1 MLPKSVVLSFVGS
14 LLVTFT
20 VWAAGASALEGIVKD
35 PTGRPI
41 KGADVRIEAKNFSKI
56 VKTDA
61 NGYYVVDGLVGAT
74 YKVTLVVNGQVKA
87 SILDAKTQ
95 LNKATQLNFGLTGK
109 TASAKKHTHMV
120 WVPPDLS
127 THIGGRWV
135 EVDDNGNIVDNTGFN
150 NVEKTRGPAVQ
161 EMQIRVSGVHL
172 FFFLCV
178 LPPDLIV
185 SIGHESC
192 EHARWPHHKS

>member
-1 MLPKSVVLSFVGS
+1 MRSKSFILSFLGS
-14 LLVTFT
+14 LLVTFSGY
-20 VWAAGASALEGIVKD
+20 AGTSTLEGLVKD
-35 PTGRPI
+35 PTGGPV

-61 NGYYVVDGLVGAT
+61 NGHYVADGLVVDT

-120 WVPPDLS
+120 WIPPDIN
-127 THIGGRWV
+127 TRIGTGRWV
-135 EVDDNGNIVDNTGFN
+135 EADDNGNIVDSTGFN
-150 NVEKTRGPAVQ
+150 NVETTRGPAVQ
-161 EMQIRVSGVHL
+161 QMQIRVNGAH
-172 FFFLCV
+172 
-178 LPPDLIV
+178 
-185 SIGHESC
+185 
-192 EHARWPHHKS
+192 